1 MSHVSE
7 IMYVTRK
14 SFVCHWTYLVVCQH
28 GHSSVIGSV
37 VKKIVNGNNV
47 SQFEEK
53 KRNAIPKIQVQ

>member
-14 SFVCHWTYLVVCQH
+14 WFVCHWTYLVVCQH

-37 VKKIVNGNNV
+37 VKKIFDGNNA

-53 KRNAIPKIQVQ
+53 